1 MDNWNLKKKMFRV
14 KSVWQG
20 TITFWAFET
29 ASRVLSLRR
38 TSVRIAEIAQV
49 FTKVS
54 YNARLVVHNGIF
66 LFVRSVLTV
75 RVMYWAR
82 VEDYFYPF
90 HEVCMH
96 LLWAAEAA
104 SQSSLKIIVKRE
116 FGMLLNDCRFE
127 I

>member
-1 MDNWNLKKKMFRV
+1 MPSIAQPTLIYRLTIRLNGQLEFKKNVSCEKCLTRDDY
-14 KSVWQG
+14 
-20 TITFWAFET
+20 FWAFET

-38 TSVRIAEIAQV
+38 TSVRTAEIAQV

-96 LLWAAEAA
+96 LL
-104 SQSSLKIIVKRE
+104 
-116 FGMLLNDCRFE
+116 
-127 I
+127 